1 MHEEQRKE
9 YATLWHDQDLK
20 NLEVLRASYITHTF
34 ARHAHETFTIGIIE
48 AGAGAF
54 DARGATHTARPSNLF
69 IIHPDEVHNGYA
81 AIPAGW
87 TYRVL
92 YPDPTV
98 LQQILFEQT
107 GSTRGTPFFP
117 HTILQ
122 DQQLSRLTFSLHALL
137 EQPSGKLEREV
148 SLYELLAYLI
158 AQHASPLPR
167 IQPVSREHRAVAWV
181 QDYFHAHLGENVSL
195 DQLADLVDLNPS
207 YLLRTFRAQIGLPPH
222 AYQIQLRVQQARKLL
237 REGMSL
243 PQVAL
248 EMGFADQSHFTRHFR
263 HLVGVTPGQYA
274 HSTQKSKTF

>member
-1 MHEEQRKE
+1 MM
-9 YATLWHDQDLK
+9 WHDPDLK

-54 DARGATHTARPSNLF
+54 DARGTTHTAGPSHLF

-81 AIPAGW
+81 AIPTGW

-92 YPDPTV
+92 YPDPVT
-98 LQQILFEQT
+98 LQQILLEQT
-107 GSTRGTPFFP
+107 SSARGTPFFP
-117 HTILQ
+117 DTIIQ
-122 DQQLSRLTFSLHALL
+122 DQQLSRLAFSLHALL

-148 SLYELLAYLI
+148 SLHELLAYLI
-158 AQHASPLPR
+158 SQHASPIPR
-167 IQPVSREHRAVAWV
+167 IQPISREHRAVSYV
-181 QDYFHAHLGENVSL
+181 QDYFHAHIGENVSL
-195 DQLADLVDLNPS
+195 DQLANLVDLNPS
-207 YLLRTFRAQIGLPPH
+207 YLLRTFRAQVGLPPH

-248 EMGFADQSHFTRHFR
+248 ELGFADQSHFARHFR
-263 HLVGVTPGQYA
+263 HLVGVPPGHYA
-274 HSTQKSKTF
+274 HSIQKSKTF